1 MHKFF
6 IRGRYFKSNH
16 FILLLQ
22 NSKVI
27 SSEMAINKTQHFL
40 LVIIPA
46 GQKQAKPKESYWNNI
61 LILFEAIKK
70 TDCYL
75 SKQAKTCTNLQT
87 KALN

>member
-22 NSKVI
+22 NSK
-27 SSEMAINKTQHFL
+27 HFL

-46 GQKQAKPKESYWNNI
+46 GQKQARPKKSYWNNI